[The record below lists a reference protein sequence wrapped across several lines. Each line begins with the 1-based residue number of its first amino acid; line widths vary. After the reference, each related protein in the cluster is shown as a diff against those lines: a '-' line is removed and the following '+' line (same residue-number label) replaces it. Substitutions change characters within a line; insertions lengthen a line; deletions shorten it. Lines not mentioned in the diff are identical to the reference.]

1 LTSRGNAVA
10 LATTLLKEHVRNE
23 DATAALVYPPDAF
36 TDTSMGLSMK
46 FYYDTKNEIE
56 MR

>member
-1 LTSRGNAVA
+1 